1 MWMGSIWAGL
11 GYIYLT
17 QFDDN
22 GWWKNHEWWAI
33 SSLAVIPFLVLAMPW
48 SRRVSRPAKDVTVP
62 EGELVTTT

>member
-1 MWMGSIWAGL
+1 MGSIWAGL

-33 SSLAVIPFLVLAMPW
+33 SSIAVIPFLVLAMPW

-62 EGELVTTT
+62 ESELVTTT